1 MYFSHWLQEW
11 AFRGS
16 TAIDGLLPVN
26 PSAHLIMGLQWVQK
40 NDCFREQTAGYR
52 SSHGS
57 GCVGRHSLLRARL
70 VWFEPL
76 ENAASRL
83 CSRTSLTQRSDLVN
97 PPLFLMAA
105 MVVLA
110 EEAVGSERS
119 VAPQGF
125 FFCCADGKPS
135 PWANLLALPAFICQI
150 ASCCLGG
157 NGRSGVFTGP
167 WAP

>member
-1 MYFSHWLQEW
+1 MHFSHWLQEW

-26 PSAHLIMGLQWVQK
+26 PSARVIMGLQWVPN

-52 SSHGS
+52 GSHGS
-57 GCVGRHSLLRARL
+57 GCVGRHSVLRARL
-70 VWFEPL
+70 VWLEPL
-76 ENAASRL
+76 EKAA
-83 CSRTSLTQRSDLVN
+83 SRTSLTQLPDLVN

-125 FFCCADGKPS
+125 FC
-135 PWANLLALPAFICQI
+135 LL
-150 ASCCLGG
+150 
-157 NGRSGVFTGP
+157 R
-167 WAP
+167 